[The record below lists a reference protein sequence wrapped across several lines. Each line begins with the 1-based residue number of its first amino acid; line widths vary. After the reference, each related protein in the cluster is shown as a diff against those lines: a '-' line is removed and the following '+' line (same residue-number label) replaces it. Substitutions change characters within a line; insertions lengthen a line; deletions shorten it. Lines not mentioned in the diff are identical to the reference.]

1 MTDVWLS
8 PSEILEL
15 TRPLTRPHAQLRHLR
30 RMGIRAERRPD
41 GSVLVLR
48 AWLADRPAS
57 AAQSSPRPRLKSEDE
72 KATSPR
78 LPQAQLALVR

>member
-1 MTDVWLS
+1 MTDLFLS

-41 GSVLVLR
+41 GTVLVLR
-48 AWLADRPAS
+48 AWLADRPGAG
-57 AAQSSPRPRLKSEDE
+57 AQSSPRPRLKSDE
-72 KATSPR
+72 KIPPPR
-78 LPQAQLALVR
+78 LSKARLALVR

>member
-1 MTDVWLS
+1 MTLALT
-8 PSEILEL
+8 PAEILEL

-48 AWLADRPAS
+48 AWLADRPES
-57 AAQSSPRPRLKSEDE
+57 AAQSKSRPRLKSDDQ
-72 KATSPR
+72 KVSAQG
-78 LPQAQLALVR
+78 LPQARLAVVR

>member
-1 MTDVWLS
+1 MTLALS
-8 PSEILEL
+8 PTEILEL

-48 AWLADRPAS
+48 AWLADRPDPG
-57 AAQSSPRPRLKSEDE
+57 AQSSPRPRLKSDA
-72 KATSPR
+72 KTPSSR
-78 LPQAQLALVR
+78 LSQARLALVR

>member
-1 MTDVWLS
+1 MTDILTS
-8 PSEILEL
+8 SEILDL

-48 AWLADRPAS
+48 AWLAERPGS
-57 AAQSSPRPRLKSEDE
+57 AAQSSPRPRLKSDDK
-72 KATSPR
+72 KAPTPR
-78 LPQAQLALVR
+78 LSQARLALVR